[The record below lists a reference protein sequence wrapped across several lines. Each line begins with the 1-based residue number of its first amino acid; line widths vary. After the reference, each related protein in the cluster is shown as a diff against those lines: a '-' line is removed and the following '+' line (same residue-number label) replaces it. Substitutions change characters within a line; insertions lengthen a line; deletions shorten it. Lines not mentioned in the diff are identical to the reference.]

1 LLKILQNLGEK
12 MRNTIAGLY
21 FILTII
27 FLTACGDNEQPQ
39 VQNQNQMMNKPLVE
53 GVHNVLVEE
62 KLDAN
67 NYSYLKVSENSNSF
81 WIAVNKMDINPGEYV
96 IFSKF
101 MEMKDFK
108 SESLD
113 RTFESILFVDDAA
126 KSGSEE
132 QLKSPHQNIV
142 SGKDNSVNVE
152 PIKDGYTIEQIYDKR
167 SSLEFKTVKVRG
179 KVVKVNENIMGTNW
193 IHIQDGTGKE
203 GTHDLL
209 LTSNESV
216 KIGTIV
222 TAEGKVIKDK
232 DFGSGYFYSVLL
244 ENSKITAE

>member
-1 LLKILQNLGEK
+1 MRRTIVSLLFISSLVVIIACGEK
-12 MRNTIAGLY
+12 
-21 FILTII
+21 
-27 FLTACGDNEQPQ
+27 DQPQ
-39 VQNQNQMMNKPLVE
+39 VENQNQMMNESSVE

-67 NYSYLKVSENSNSF
+67 SYSYLKVAENGKSY
-81 WIAVNKMDINPGEYV
+81 WIAVNKMEINPGEYV
-96 IFSKF
+96 IFSKS

-108 SESLD
+108 SESLG
-113 RTFESILFVDDAA
+113 RTFKSILFVDDAT

-142 SGKDNSVNVE
+142 SNKDGSVNVQ
-152 PIKDGYTIEQIYDKR
+152 PVKDGFTVEEIYAKK
-167 SSLEFKTVKVRG
+167 SSIEFKTVKVRG

-209 LTSNESV
+209 VTSNESV
-216 KIGTIV
+216 KVGAIIV
-222 TAEGKVIKDK
+222 AEGKVIRDK

-244 ENSKITAE
+244 ENSKITIE

>member
-1 LLKILQNLGEK
+1 
-12 MRNTIAGLY
+12 MRLTIVGFI
-21 FILTII
+21 FILTFA
-27 FLTACGDNEQPQ
+27 FLIACGEKEQPQ
-39 VQNQNQMMNKPLVE
+39 VQNQTQMMTDAPAE

-62 KLDAN
+62 KLDAS
-67 NYSYLKVSENSNSF
+67 NYSYLKVAEKGNSF
-81 WIAVNKMDINPGEYV
+81 WIAVNKMEINPGEYV

-101 MEMKDFK
+101 MEMKNFK
-108 SESLD
+108 SESLS
-113 RTFESILFVDDAA
+113 RTFESILFVDDAT

-142 SGKDNSVNVE
+142 SNKDGSVNVE
-152 PIKDGYTIEQIYDKR
+152 PVKDGYTVADIYENK
-167 SSLEFKTVKVRG
+167 SSIEFKTVKVRG

-209 LTSNESV
+209 VTSNESV
-216 KIGTIV
+216 KVGSIIV
-222 TAEGKVIKDK
+222 AEGKVIRDK

-244 ENSKITAE
+244 ENSKITIE